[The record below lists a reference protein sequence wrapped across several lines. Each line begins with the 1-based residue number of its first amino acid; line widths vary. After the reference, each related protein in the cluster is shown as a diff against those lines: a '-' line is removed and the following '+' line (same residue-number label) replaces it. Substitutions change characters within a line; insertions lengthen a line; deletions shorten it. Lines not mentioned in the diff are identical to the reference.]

1 MMTGI
6 IKCTI
11 NSPMTMLIAD
21 TLQTALKGLKG
32 NRVRSLLTTL
42 GIIIGVGSVVLMV
55 SVGTSFKGYILDQI
69 SSFGGNTIEI
79 YPTGFEKFGQTVDS
93 VTFSDYE
100 AVEKLSTVTSIAP
113 VIFIEDKVVY
123 GTEEISPMIFG
134 TNANVFPNYG
144 FEIERGRL
152 LNDRDVQGAK
162 PVIVLAHEA
171 AKDLFGSRDPLGNR
185 VTIGSRQFTVIGVLA
200 TVGSALLSN
209 LDDTV
214 FVPLTVARAVTGQKY
229 LDYIS
234 MQAVSDDDLARAD
247 VLSLMRQRHQI
258 NNPDDDPD
266 KDDFRVRSTEQ
277 AAAVISQ
284 VTLGITI
291 FLGIVA
297 GISLLVG
304 GIGIMNI
311 MLVAVSERTKE
322 IGLRKAVGATKRDIL
337 LQFLIEAIFLTL
349 LGGVIGIVGS
359 SMIGFLLASIADRY
373 LGEFAFAFS
382 IPAVLAAFAMA
393 VGTGVIFGL
402 YPARKAAGLHP
413 IEAMRWE

>member
-1 MMTGI
+1 M
-6 IKCTI
+6 
-11 NSPMTMLIAD
+11 
-21 TLQTALKGLKG
+21 
-32 NRVRSLLTTL
+32 
-42 GIIIGVGSVVLMV
+42 
-55 SVGTSFKGYILDQI
+55 
-69 SSFGGNTIEI
+69 
-79 YPTGFEKFGQTVDS
+79 
-93 VTFSDYE
+93 SDYE
-100 AVEKLSTVTSIAP
+100 AIEKLSTVNSVAP

-134 TNANVFPNYG
+134 TNVNVFANYG
-144 FEIERGRL
+144 FEINRGRL
-152 LNDRDVQGAK
+152 LNDKDLQGAK
-162 PVIVLAHEA
+162 SVIVLAHEA
-171 AKDLFGSRDPLGNR
+171 AIDLFGTRDPLGKR
-185 VTIGSRQFTVIGVLA
+185 VKIGARQFTVVGVLE
-200 TVGSALLSN
+200 TVGSVLLSD

-214 FVPLTVARAVTGQKY
+214 FVPLTIARAITGQKY
-229 LDYIS
+229 VDYIS
-234 MQAVSDDDLARAD
+234 MQAVADDDLARAD
-247 VLSLMRQRHQI
+247 VVSLIRQRHQI
-258 NNPDDDPD
+258 INPDDDLD

-277 AAAVISQ
+277 AAVVVSQ

-337 LQFLIEAIFLTL
+337 LQFLIEAVLLTL
-349 LGGVIGIVGS
+349 LGGIIGIIGS
-359 SMIGFLLASIADRY
+359 SIFGFFLSRIADRY
-373 LGEFAFAFS
+373 LGEFGFAFS

-402 YPARKAAGLHP
+402 YPARKAANLHP